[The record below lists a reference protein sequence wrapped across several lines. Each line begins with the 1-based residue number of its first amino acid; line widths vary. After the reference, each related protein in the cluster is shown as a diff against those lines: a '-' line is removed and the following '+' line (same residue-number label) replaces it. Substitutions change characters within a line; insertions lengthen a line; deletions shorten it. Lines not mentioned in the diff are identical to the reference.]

1 MTLHMAKI
9 KFISIDVV
17 REKRETLIKK
27 RNDLLL
33 SQRYKEADA
42 LLVELQEL
50 NEVFNNM
57 LKRI

>member
-1 MTLHMAKI
+1 MEKI
-9 KFISIDVV
+9 KHISIDVV
-17 REKRETLIKK
+17 REKRETLINK

-33 SQRYKEADA
+33 SQRYQEANA

>member
-1 MTLHMAKI
+1 MEKI
-9 KFISIDVV
+9 KHISIDVV

-33 SQRYKEADA
+33 SQRYQEANA